1 MSNESKSNL
10 KRMPVGSVSLAFAG
24 ELILPKCDDKELS
37 GLFKRYQVLFEHFAN
52 MDKEERILN
61 YRMLCGLILTSH
73 AKKIKSPEQ
82 KKTLFDLKN
91 ELYLS
96 IANHMK
102 LRRKVAFRYL
112 VSKNFCVVAYCSS
125 CTKRQ
130 EKENV
135 PRHEWKYCKNC
146 KVDRSFYNVLSM
158 YHKFTKGYGCM
169 FLSNDQMPQIKGI
182 KVKQKGKL
190 DGAMEEARYD
200 KYQYNVRNLDA
211 IALESALKMF
221 KKVLELDV

>member
-1 MSNESKSNL
+1 MTEETKSNL
-10 KRMPVGSVSLAFAG
+10 KRMPVGSVSLQFAG

-37 GLFKRYQVLFEHFAN
+37 GLFRRYQVLFKHFAN

-61 YRMLCGLILTSH
+61 YRMLCAMMLTSH
-73 AKKIKSPEQ
+73 AKKIKSAEQ

-96 IANHMK
+96 IANHMQ

-112 VSKNFCVVAYCSS
+112 ASKNFCVVEYCKK
-125 CTKRQ
+125 CTETQ
-130 EKENV
+130 TKEEL
-135 PRHEWKYCKNC
+135 PRHEWKYCKDC
-146 KVDRSFYNVLSM
+146 TIDRSFYNVLSM
-158 YHKFTKGYGCM
+158 YHKFTKGYGCI
-169 FLSNDQMPQIKGI
+169 FLSNDQMKNLKGI

-190 DGAMEEARYD
+190 EGAIEEARFD

-211 IALESALKMF
+211 IALDSTLKMF
-221 KKVLELDV
+221 KHVLELDV